1 MTKVLKQCPGRDGR
15 RIDFKDKEIF
25 YYQYSD
31 GVFLG
36 AFPGDGDRCRK

>member
-25 YYQYSD
+25 YYQYSPMLSVYEREA
-31 GVFLG
+31 VFVV
-36 AFPGDGDRCRK
+36 AA